1 MENKVINIISIIS
14 IVLLVIAFFNNPY
27 SYYIT
32 LRWLITIL
40 TLATIFITLQEELTL
55 ILYLNAAI
63 PIIYNPIFPIHLTR
77 DIWEVINVVTMVIM
91 ILNLVILI
99 KNTRQIK

>member
-1 MENKVINIISIIS
+1 MKVKVINIISIVS
-14 IVLLVIAFFNNPY
+14 IVLLVIAFAQNPY

-40 TLATIFITLQEELTL
+40 TLVTLVIAFQEEYTL

-77 DIWEVINVVTMVIM
+77 GIWEVINIITIIIL
-91 ILNLVILI
+91 ILNIVFI
-99 KNTRQIK
+99 TRK